1 MAKTSLN
8 IFFSVV
14 TYVYINPQKGEFY
27 QYICYC
33 FYSVITRKRFDR
45 FSLVLTSN
53 PARLRREVLLILGF
67 PLL

>member
-33 FYSVITRKRFDR
+33 FYII
-45 FSLVLTSN
+45 LVN
-53 PARLRREVLLILGF
+53 DLIDF
-67 PLL
+67 HQS